1 LYNDILEKVKANCNA
16 SWAQNME
23 DKVMET
29 LRDHNK
35 CDGQRNTQVIRCHKK
50 RLRKY
55 DSDEEEDGVNE
66 VDAENDLSTV
76 FAYMV

>member
-1 LYNDILEKVKANCNA
+1 MP
-16 SWAQNME
+16 W
-23 DKVMET
+23 
-29 LRDHNK
+29 
-35 CDGQRNTQVIRCHKK
+35 K
-50 RLRKY
+50 RLCEY